1 VYHFVSMKIP
11 ISRQDHQP
19 VYVLHTYPYL
29 ETSLVVE
36 LFTRNFG
43 RVATIA
49 KGARRPRSAMRGML
63 QSFQPLVATWSG
75 KSELRTLHEMEWQ
88 GGLHVLKGQ
97 ALICGFYLNELMLRL
112 LPREDPHEALFEHY
126 QQALQALTGEEAQS
140 IVLRR
145 YEIRLLQELGYALS
159 LTHEAG
165 NGDDIDAGALYSF
178 IPEHGAVKTAP
189 QRTNGQSLQNQS
201 GIQLRGK
208 TLLDMAQNDFT
219 DTQTLQQSKQLM
231 RTLINHHLGDKPL
244 HTRQLLID
252 LQQL

>member
-1 VYHFVSMKIP
+1 MSNAILRKE
-11 ISRQDHQP
+11 SQP

-36 LFTRNFG
+36 LFTRNSG

-75 KSELRTLHEMEWQ
+75 KSELRTLHGMEWQ

-97 ALICGFYLNELMLRL
+97 ALICGFYLNELLLRL
-112 LPREDPHEALFEHY
+112 LPREDPHETLFEHY
-126 QQALQALTGEEAQS
+126 QQALQALAGDEAQS

-165 NGDDIDAGALYSF
+165 NGDIIEAEAQYAF
-178 IPEHGAVKTAP
+178 IPEHGAVKAA
-189 QRTNGQSLQNQS
+189 RNAQSPHNQS

-208 TLLDMAQNDFT
+208 TLLDMAQDDYT

-231 RTLINHHLGDKPL
+231 RTLISHHLGDKPL

>member
-1 VYHFVSMKIP
+1 MSTPASK
-11 ISRQDHQP
+11 QENQP

-63 QSFQPLVATWSG
+63 QSFQPLVANWSG
-75 KSELRTLHEMEWQ
+75 KSELRTLHNVEWQ
-88 GGLHVLKGQ
+88 GGLHRLQGQ

-112 LPREDPHEALFEHY
+112 LPREDPHETLFEHY
-126 QQALQALTGEEAQS
+126 ETALQALASDEAHP

-145 YEIRLLQELGYALS
+145 YEISLLQELGYALP
-159 LTHEAG
+159 LTHEAE
-165 NGDDIDAGALYSF
+165 NGDAIE
-178 IPEHGAVKTAP
+178 PERHYLFVPELGAVKNS
-189 QRTNGQSLQNQS
+189 QGQS
-201 GIQLRGK
+201 GVQLRGK
-208 TLLDMAQNDFT
+208 TLLDMAQNNYT

-231 RTLINHHLGDKPL
+231 RTLISHHLGDKPL